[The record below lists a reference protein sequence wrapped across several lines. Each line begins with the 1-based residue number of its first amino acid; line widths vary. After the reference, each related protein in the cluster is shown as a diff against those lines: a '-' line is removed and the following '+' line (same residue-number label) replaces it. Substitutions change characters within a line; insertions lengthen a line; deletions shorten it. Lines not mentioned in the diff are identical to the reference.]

1 MFAWTETNAE
11 MKDMTCR
18 VALLRMQAD
27 GLITLPPSQTRSAK
41 VKPHFPPTPAT
52 DPQAS
57 VLQPVHEL
65 GSLTLHLVTGTAPSR
80 LWNEYIA
87 RYQYLGYTP
96 MYLRGKTPLKPY
108 SMFCTCSMKSGCRP
122 HQCWFSRIAMADWY
136 TPGYTEIGG

>member
-1 MFAWTETNAE
+1 

-108 SMFCTCSMKSGCRP
+108 SMFCTCSRICSISTFMSTERWVSSSAADLAP
-122 HQCWFSRIAMADWY
+122 MVLASRCSS
-136 TPGYTEIGG
+136 